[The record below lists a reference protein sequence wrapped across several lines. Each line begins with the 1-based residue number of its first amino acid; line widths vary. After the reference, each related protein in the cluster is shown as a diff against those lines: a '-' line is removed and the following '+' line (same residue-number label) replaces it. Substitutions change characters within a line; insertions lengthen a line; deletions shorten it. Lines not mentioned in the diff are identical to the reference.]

1 METWLQIKGYSDY
14 EISSKGQIRSIER
27 MKTFKN
33 GRKMNFESKLKK
45 QRTHPGNGFLMTD
58 LINDSGKRKT
68 VYPHKLVA
76 QTFIKNE
83 KPRKYKVVVHI
94 DGDLSNNC
102 IENLKWTS
110 YSESIKIGF
119 ITGKRDNSQ
128 LWVKRRLKYGPK
140 GGNFAMGRP
149 DPLSESDK
157 ETLFS
162 LRHQKKMSLTELAI
176 RFKCS
181 VSHVHKTLKK
191 LQENSNLKESN

>member
-1 METWLQIKGYSDY
+1 MEQWKNIIGFSDY
-14 EISSKGQIRSIER
+14 DISTTGRIRSRER
-27 MKTFKN
+27 VKIFSN
-33 GRKMNFESKLKK
+33 GRKMHFDSKLKK

-83 KPRKYKVVVHI
+83 KPRKNKVVIHL
-94 DGDLSNNC
+94 DGNLKNNFVG
-102 IENLKWTS
+102 NLKWSS
-110 YSESIKIGF
+110 YSESIKLGF
-119 ITGKRDNSQ
+119 LNGKRDNSD

-149 DPLSESDK
+149 DPLTDSDK
-157 ETLFS
+157 KQMLS
-162 LRHQKKMSLTELAI
+162 LRHQEHLSLTELAI

-181 VSHVHKTLKK
+181 VSHVHKTLKRI
-191 LQENSNLKESN
+191 QNSSR